1 MSQVIQTNLTITMG
15 MSVRELYEPGKK
27 RVINYMSS
35 DAIYMS
41 ALEVH
46 EICQLVSISFTHV
59 KGYHHFAYLFRK
71 VLSLSNPWQEEF

>member
-1 MSQVIQTNLTITMG
+1 MNP
-15 MSVRELYEPGKK
+15 EKK

-46 EICQLVSISFTHV
+46 EICQLVSISFTRV
-59 KGYHHFAYLFRK
+59 KGYHHFAARHR
-71 VLSLSNPWQEEF
+71 